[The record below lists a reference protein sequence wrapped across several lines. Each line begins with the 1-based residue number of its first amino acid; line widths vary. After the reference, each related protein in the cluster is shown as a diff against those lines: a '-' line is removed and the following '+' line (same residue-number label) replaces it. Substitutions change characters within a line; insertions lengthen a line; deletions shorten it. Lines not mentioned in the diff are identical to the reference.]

1 MEATVT
7 FNCQGLTL
15 EGRLASG
22 SASKCAVIT
31 HPHPLYGG
39 DMDNP
44 VVRILA
50 DAYRQKGWSA
60 LRFNFRGTGTSE
72 GRFDNGQGE
81 RLDIDA
87 AIAHL
92 KANGFQTIELAG
104 YSYGA
109 WVLARWSQIRPN
121 HPHTIRLVAPPV
133 AFIDFGDIGSIPG
146 LTQVVVG
153 SRDDIA
159 PPRLVEPL
167 MPAWQPGAEL
177 NIIGQADHFF
187 GGCLQSLQEI
197 LARRIT

>member
-1 MEATVT
+1 MEAAIT
-7 FNCQGLTL
+7 FNCQGLAL
-15 EGRLASG
+15 AGRLASV
-22 SASKCAVIT
+22 SSSKCAVIT

-44 VVRILA
+44 VVKILA
-50 DAYRQKGWSA
+50 EAYRQKGWST
-60 LRFNFRGTGTSE
+60 LRFNFRGTGASQ

-92 KANGFQTIELAG
+92 KANGFQSIELAG

-109 WVLARWSQIRPN
+109 WVLARWSQKRSN

-133 AFIDFGDIGSIPG
+133 AFMDFDDVQTIPG

-159 PPRLVEPL
+159 PPHLVESR
-167 MPAWQPGAEL
+167 MPAWQPQAEL
-177 NIIGQADHFF
+177 NVIRQADHFF
-187 GGCLQSLQEI
+187 GGYLQALQEI
-197 LARRIT
+197 ITGRIL